1 MLQTKITRAAAAG
14 VQPPRAAHTAI
25 DDLLDDFDNFG
36 TVVRIA
42 CLCLL
47 QDDLARKPVRAACV
61 AVFGSLAW
69 GPEGTS
75 LTCLPLKFD
84 RA

>member
-1 MLQTKITRAAAAG
+1 MLQTKITRAAAG

-42 CLCLL
+42 CLSLL

-61 AVFGSLAW
+61 AVFWVMGIRGHLAY
-69 GPEGTS
+69 PST
-75 LTCLPLKFD
+75 LKFD